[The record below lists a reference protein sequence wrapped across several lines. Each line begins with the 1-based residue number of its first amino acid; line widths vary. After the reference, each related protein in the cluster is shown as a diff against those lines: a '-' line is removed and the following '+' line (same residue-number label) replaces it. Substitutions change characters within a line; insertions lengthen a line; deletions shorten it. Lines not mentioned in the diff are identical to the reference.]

1 MGEKIPDLLI
11 IGSGPAGLTAGI
23 YARRA
28 NLTVQIVEK
37 EYRGTGQIAD
47 SGRVDNYPGL
57 PGIGGYELGEQFRG
71 HAEKCGVSFTEG
83 EAGKLW
89 REEGKWKCRLED
101 GRVLEARAII
111 YAAGTVHRQLRIPGE
126 QQFFGKG
133 VHVCAWC
140 DGAFY
145 KDRVAAVIGGGDS
158 AVDAALY
165 LAGICKKVLLIH
177 RREDFRAAKSYLL
190 QAEAEE
196 NIEIL
201 RNTVVSKIEGTH
213 KAEAIWTQD
222 NRRLPVDGIFVEIG
236 QIPRTEILRELAV
249 TDENG
254 YIQADE
260 TGRTALKGFYGA
272 GDVRTKSLRQVI
284 TAAADGANAAVLA
297 AEDLRR
303 TTEKEV

>member
-57 PGIGGYELGEQFRG
+57 PGIVGYELGEQFRQ
-71 HAEKCGVSFTEG
+71 HAKSCGVSFTEG

-89 REEGKWKCRLED
+89 SDEGKWKCRLED
-101 GRVLEARAII
+101 GRVLESRAII

-133 VHVCAWC
+133 VHVCVLC

-165 LAGICKKVLLIH
+165 LAGICKKVLLLH
-177 RREDFRAAKSYLL
+177 RREDFRAAKSSVLR
-190 QAEAEE
+190 AEAEE

-236 QIPRTEILRELAV
+236 QIPRTEILRELGV
-249 TDENG
+249 TDEDG

-303 TTEKEV
+303 TVEKEV